1 MKKSLQLCVLLLVF
15 ISCDNKQKKNTT
27 TDLPT
32 KNTYSVIVKLG
43 LENDNISADW
53 KDALTNRLS
62 KEHLDSISKVKKPLT
77 LAENDWYQLIK
88 SRAGQWALYRDSLQV
103 PFSGRKINDTTY
115 VLLGNQ
121 GGDDAFSYKDQTV
134 CFDLTALHRA
144 YGSANK
150 TINTNR
156 IDRIFSHEYTH
167 LLSKEWTKH
176 TNLKLKTYKERIL
189 WECMYEGVGMY
200 RSMSAKWFPKGD
212 SLSKI
217 SAKTFETLYPIFTA
231 RLTAIETSKNL
242 SEEDKIRLH
251 KNLSRGSMKKKWGAL
266 TVAVWLAMEADGND
280 KNLIPW
286 INMGPN
292 ALIPLAK
299 KHLTGKE
306 RITFEKIFTETPIS
320 GKPTK

>member
-1 MKKSLQLCVLLLVF
+1 MKNPLQLCVLLLVF
-15 ISCDNKQKKNTT
+15 ASCANKQTKTAVA
-27 TDLPT
+27 DSQT
-32 KNTYSVIVKLG
+32 KNPYSVIVKLG
-43 LENDNISADW
+43 LENDKISSDW

-62 KEHLDSISKVKKPLT
+62 KKNLDSISKVKKPLT
-77 LAENDWYQLIK
+77 PAENDWYQLIK
-88 SRAGQWALYRDSLQV
+88 SRATQWASYRDSLQV

-121 GGDDAFSYKDQTV
+121 GGDDAFSYQHQTV

-144 YGSANK
+144 YGPAKK
-150 TINTNR
+150 TVNTNR

-167 LLSKEWTKH
+167 LLSKAWAKNN
-176 TNLKLKTYKERIL
+176 NLTLKTYKESIL

-200 RSMSAKWFPKGD
+200 RSMSAKWFPTGD
-212 SLSKI
+212 SLSEI
-217 SAKTFETLYPIFTA
+217 SAKTFKTLYPIFTE

-306 RITFEKIFTETPIS
+306 KIKFDKTFIETPDRAIL
-320 GKPTK
+320 KK

>member
-1 MKKSLQLCVLLLVF
+1 MKTPLKLCVLLLVLV
-15 ISCDNKQKKNTT
+15 SCANNQKKTT
-27 TDLPT
+27 ISDVQTT
-32 KNTYSVIVKLG
+32 SNYAVIVKLG
-43 LENDNISADW
+43 LENDRISSDW
-53 KDALTNRLS
+53 KKALTNRLS
-62 KEHLDSISKVKKPLT
+62 KENLDSISTIKKPLT
-77 LAENDWYQLIK
+77 PAENNWYQLIK
-88 SRAGQWALYRDSLQV
+88 TRADQWASFRDSLQV
-103 PFSGRKINDTTY
+103 PFSGIKVNDTTY

-121 GGDDAFSYKDQTV
+121 GGDDAFSYQHQTV

-150 TINTNR
+150 TVNTNR

-167 LLSKEWTKH
+167 LLSKEWVKKN
-176 TNLKLKTYKERIL
+176 NLKLKTYKDRIL

-212 SLSKI
+212 SLSEI
-217 SAKTFETLYPIFTA
+217 SAKTFETLYPIFTE
-231 RLTAIETSKNL
+231 RLTTIETSENL
-242 SEEDKIRLH
+242 SEEDEIRLH

-286 INMGPN
+286 INMGPD

-299 KHLTGKE
+299 KHLTGKDK
-306 RITFEKIFTETPIS
+306 IKFEKTFIGAPATSIL
-320 GKPTK
+320 KK